1 MTNQETNE
9 CSDGRLTQ
17 AERTALSDKRM
28 FEAAIELINERGTQ
42 KTTLKEIGERAGYS
56 RGLANYRFG
65 SKDGLML
72 ELFERFDSLWKEH
85 LGACIGNSRS
95 LVAVR
100 QASNALREFLKK
112 ESSYLRAMYLLWY
125 ECLGHESDMRRLLAE
140 HHDVYRHDVKRW
152 IEEGIEAG
160 EIKPGTDAVQ
170 FAAQYCAFSFGIV
183 YQWLVSSEALELD
196 AVFDNYINNTMTIL
210 VNLDHSHDKKTEHV
224 S

>member
-1 MTNQETNE
+1 MANRQASEGNE
-9 CSDGRLTQ
+9 GRMTQ
-17 AERTALSDKRM
+17 AERTALSDRKM

-72 ELFERFDSLWKEH
+72 ELFERFDERWKEH
-85 LGACIGNSRS
+85 LQDYIDNMRGLEAI
-95 LVAVR
+95 R
-100 QASNALREFLKK
+100 QASSALRDFLKK

-125 ECLGHESDMRRLLAE
+125 ESLGHESDMRRLLAE
-140 HHDVYRHDVKRW
+140 HHDVYRHDAKRW

-160 EIKPGTDAVQ
+160 EIKPDTDSVQ

-183 YQWLVSSEALELD
+183 YQWLVNAEALELD
-196 AVFDNYINNTMTIL
+196 AVFNNYIENTMTLL
-210 VNLDHSHDKKTEHV
+210 VNPDFKKEKT